1 MKKQLFR
8 LIYDGNDLQFKLI
21 KTYVNR
27 FIIDEDAECEVMGT
41 YKLTKPPEFS
51 EYKLIRK
58 IQNLYSHGEFIRISD
73 LFHSV
78 ESMSEIQDKDY
89 QMHCIFCLSIDRY
102 DLAFY
107 IISAF
112 YITHCSVLLIRS
124 KTILTEEEFRAI
136 PQKRLTEDSNVTI
149 GDDIDLLRD
158 EFQDIHLSPSILK
171 YIINEIIISIEFVN
185 KSQQTEVFHQDY
197 ECFGIFE
204 QSEDTFMK
212 IECKRKFFPQ
222 NRVNFAAK
230 SRISIP
236 PFIFPCVLNLSAGL
250 GWAIVPYLY
259 YAISYTT
266 LNFVLA
272 YFNQSILI
280 SCCLTI
286 LTSLSILFVHLKC
299 LHNVTKWL
307 VNSLVT
313 VEALI
318 CIKLSGHWVRI
329 LRLLISCVYLYG
341 CYDELF
347 ENDLYDEIFSP

>member
-1 MKKQLFR
+1 MKKQLFH
-8 LIYDGNDLQFKLI
+8 LIYDGDGIQFKLI

-27 FIIDEDAECEVMGT
+27 FIIDEDAECEVTGT
-41 YKLTKPPEFS
+41 HKLTKLPEFS
-51 EYKLIRK
+51 EYKLFRK
-58 IQNLYSHGEFIRISD
+58 MQNLYSHGAFIRISN
-73 LFHSV
+73 LFQSV
-78 ESMSEIQDKDY
+78 ESMSKIQYHNYQSHSLLSLSKDY
-89 QMHCIFCLSIDRY
+89 Y

-158 EFQDIHLSPSILK
+158 EFQDIHISPSILK
-171 YIINEIIISIEFVN
+171 YIINEIIISIKFVN

-222 NRVNFAAK
+222 NRVNFSTK
-230 SRISIP
+230 SKISIP

-259 YAISYTT
+259 YAISHTT

-280 SCCLTI
+280 SCCPQI
-286 LTSLSILFVHLKC
+286 
-299 LHNVTKWL
+299 
-307 VNSLVT
+307 
-313 VEALI
+313 
-318 CIKLSGHWVRI
+318 
-329 LRLLISCVYLYG
+329 
-341 CYDELF
+341 
-347 ENDLYDEIFSP
+347 